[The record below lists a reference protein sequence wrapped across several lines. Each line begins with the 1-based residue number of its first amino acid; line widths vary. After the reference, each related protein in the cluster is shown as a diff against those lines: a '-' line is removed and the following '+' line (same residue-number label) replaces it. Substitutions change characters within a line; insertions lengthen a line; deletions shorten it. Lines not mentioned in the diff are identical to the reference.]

1 MNYQEIINGLT
12 NEAIINLMIQL
23 GSDEYRETDGY
34 ICFKTICHN
43 VDVDN
48 ASMKLYFY
56 KDTKL
61 FVCYTECGNM
71 SIFKFLEHYYKTR
84 QIEYDWYNDI
94 YEVVLNCSTYQAAES
109 TFTKAYVP
117 IRDKYQTKE
126 IKQLKTYSPGVLDVF
141 VKQYT
146 PEWLADGITKEAM
159 DKFNIRYSISQN
171 KIIIPHYN
179 INGQLI
185 GIRGRAL
192 NQWEV
197 DNIGKYMP
205 VQIEKTWYSHPLSLN
220 LYGLYENK
228 QNIKD
233 RGICFI
239 CESEKAVLQA
249 ESFSFPNCCVAVCGS
264 TLNKFALRLL
274 RQTCQPKEIVICFDQ
289 EEKEGHTEYFN
300 KLYGLCKKYSN
311 WCNFSFIYDREGLLQ
326 LKDSP
331 TDRGEEVF
339 KKLLDKRVKVI

>member
-12 NEAIINLMIQL
+12 NEAIINLMTQL
-23 GSDEYRETDGY
+23 GSDEYKETDGY

-94 YEVVLNCSTYQAAES
+94 YEVVLNCSTYRAAES

-117 IRDKYQTKE
+117 IRDKYQIKE
-126 IKQLKTYSPGVLDVF
+126 VKKLKTYSPGVLDVF
-141 VKQYT
+141 VKRYT
-146 PEWLADGITKEAM
+146 PEWLSDGITKEAM
-159 DKFNIRYSISQN
+159 DKFNIKYSISQN
-171 KIIIPHYN
+171 KIIIPHYDVD
-179 INGQLI
+179 GKLI

-197 DNIGKYMP
+197 DNVGKYMP

-228 QNIKD
+228 QNIKE

-289 EEKEGHTEYFN
+289 EEKEGYTEYFN

-331 TDRGEEVF
+331 TDKGEEVF
-339 KKLLDKRVKVI
+339 KKLLDKRVRVI